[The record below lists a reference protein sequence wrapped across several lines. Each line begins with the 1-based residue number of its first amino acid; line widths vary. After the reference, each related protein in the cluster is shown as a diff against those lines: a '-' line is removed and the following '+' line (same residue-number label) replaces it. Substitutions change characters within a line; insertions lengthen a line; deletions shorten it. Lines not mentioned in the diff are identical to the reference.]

1 MPEGSANS
9 LNSNHERR
17 LSVTCR
23 YIDKLLAD
31 MESVLSVSSSKLA
44 FPRYTPDLTSAQRR
58 VVEDYISRIRAQL
71 IRVLDGQNIGRPPA
85 DIPVT
90 RSLHSTLTF
99 VDIAVEELKP
109 EYMRGYGEVPTAA
122 AVELNGI
129 AGELQG
135 LVRQL
140 DHYLVRGAGE
150 NLQQRLE
157 KLEQTGD
164 EVPLLRKLETVITE
178 HGLVEFR
185 STLSM
190 ILDRLEDNSFE
201 IAMFGRVSSGKS
213 SLLNAILEIDVLPV
227 GVTPITAVPTRLAYA
242 ESPAVNV
249 WFADRSPERYEMSLL
264 PEFVA
269 EELNPGNEKHVTRI
283 VVQLASP
290 RLRDGITFVD
300 TPGLGSLATRGAAET
315 LAYLPRCDLG
325 VVLIDARS
333 TLTPDDLQTIQTL
346 YDAAIPAAVLLSK
359 ADLLTAQERSRVIE
373 YVKDNIRKELN
384 LNLTVHA
391 VSVVPESREL
401 LTHWFEE
408 DISPLYSQRQE
419 LKMRSI
425 RRKLGGL
432 RQSVEIALRGRLRRK
447 DQIPLK
453 KVEQLRVIEAEL
465 RQASGRLEEMKK
477 TARLVADEL
486 EYAGSRKILRM
497 AAASLV
503 ESWSL
508 PDSDEIPS
516 SEIVSNAVAR
526 MVREQTEALRRQ
538 MDALA
543 DKLHET
549 LGTAAEVLEITDV
562 PAAEEFSSVLREM
575 PAFDLGQL
583 RFRLRR
589 PVLLT
594 LLGRKL
600 SESFVAK
607 RITSLVG
614 DRVRRSL
621 SAYRALLYDWSVRT
635 LGQVQRRFD
644 AYANSYRAQVQ
655 RSLGTQEF
663 GTGQDIIRRDLEAL
677 ENAVRQKTTA
687 S

>member
-1 MPEGSANS
+1 
-9 LNSNHERR
+9 
-17 LSVTCR
+17 
-23 YIDKLLAD
+23 
-31 MESVLSVSSSKLA
+31 
-44 FPRYTPDLTSAQRR
+44 
-58 VVEDYISRIRAQL
+58 
-71 IRVLDGQNIGRPPA
+71 
-85 DIPVT
+85 
-90 RSLHSTLTF
+90 
-99 VDIAVEELKP
+99 
-109 EYMRGYGEVPTAA
+109 
-122 AVELNGI
+122 
-129 AGELQG
+129 
-135 LVRQL
+135 
-140 DHYLVRGAGE
+140 
-150 NLQQRLE
+150 
-157 KLEQTGD
+157 
-164 EVPLLRKLETVITE
+164 
-178 HGLVEFR
+178 
-185 STLSM
+185 
-190 ILDRLEDNSFE
+190 
-201 IAMFGRVSSGKS
+201 
-213 SLLNAILEIDVLPV
+213 
-227 GVTPITAVPTRLAYA
+227 
-242 ESPAVNV
+242 
-249 WFADRSPERYEMSLL
+249 
-264 PEFVA
+264 
-269 EELNPGNEKHVTRI
+269 
-283 VVQLASP
+283 
-290 RLRDGITFVD
+290 
-300 TPGLGSLATRGAAET
+300 
-315 LAYLPRCDLG
+315 
-325 VVLIDARS
+325 VVLIDAGS

-453 KVEQLRVIEAEL
+453 KVEQLREIEAEL

-486 EYAGSRKILRM
+486 EYAGSRKILRT

-508 PDSDEIPS
+508 PDSDEKPS

-549 LGTAAEVLEITDV
+549 LGTAAKVLEITDV
-562 PAAEEFSSVLREM
+562 PAAEEFSSVLREI

-583 RFRLRR
+583 RLRLRR
-589 PVLLT
+589 SVLLT

>member
-44 FPRYTPDLTSAQRR
+44 FPQYTPDLTSAQRR

-122 AVELNGI
+122 AMELNGI

-242 ESPAVNV
+242 ESPVVNV
-249 WFADRSPERYEMSLL
+249 WFANRSPERYEMSLL

-325 VVLIDARS
+325 VVLIDAGS

-453 KVEQLRVIEAEL
+453 KVEQLREIEAEL

-486 EYAGSRKILRM
+486 EYAGSRKILRT

-508 PDSDEIPS
+508 PDSDEKPS

-549 LGTAAEVLEITDV
+549 LGTAAKVLEITDV
-562 PAAEEFSSVLREM
+562 PAAEEFSSVLREI

-583 RFRLRR
+583 RLRLRR
-589 PVLLT
+589 SVLLT